1 MFYIVFRSDGAYENF
16 KSIYKIM
23 LKIESEVSEDI
34 ILTAI
39 SYNNETL
46 IQWVFIVLKSSI
58 FI

>member
-1 MFYIVFRSDGAYENF
+1 
-16 KSIYKIM
+16 M